1 MLNVSGHGDRAT
13 CAWKQESG
21 WFGAAY
27 VAVAVASA
35 AAVDFERE
43 GVSLG
48 NGERVRL
55 LIKKA
60 YDQEGRLV
68 RQLDVQ
74 VTL

>member
-21 WFGAAY
+21 WFGAAD

-35 AAVDFERE
+35 AAVDFERD
-43 GVSLG
+43 GVSL
-48 NGERVRL
+48 GERVRL

>member
-1 MLNVSGHGDRAT
+1 MLNVSEHGDRAT

-21 WFGAAY
+21 WFGAAD

-35 AAVDFERE
+35 AAVDFERD
-43 GVSLG
+43 GVSL
-48 NGERVRL
+48 GERVRL

>member
-21 WFGAAY
+21 WFGAAD
-27 VAVAVASA
+27 VVVAVASA

-48 NGERVRL
+48 EKVRL

>member
-21 WFGAAY
+21 WFGAAD

-43 GVSLG
+43 GVSL
-48 NGERVRL
+48 GERVRL

>member
-21 WFGAAY
+21 WFGAAG

-48 NGERVRL
+48 ERVRL
-55 LIKKA
+55 LIKMA

>member
-21 WFGAAY
+21 WFGAAD

-48 NGERVRL
+48 ERVRL
-55 LIKKA
+55 LIKMA